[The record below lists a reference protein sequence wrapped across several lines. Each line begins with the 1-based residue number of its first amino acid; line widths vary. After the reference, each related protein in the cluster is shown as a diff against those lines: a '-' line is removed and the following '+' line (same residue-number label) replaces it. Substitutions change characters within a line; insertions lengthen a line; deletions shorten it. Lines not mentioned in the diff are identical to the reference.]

1 VHKAPFFYLGKRKK
15 TGLQFAKRRYNVYTL
30 LYIISD
36 FRKMDLQIAKWGNSL
51 ALRIP
56 ADYVR
61 SIGIKE
67 GDHVQASLTMDGG
80 ISIRAAKWD
89 RKAFANELH
98 KVREST
104 TMGESVVEEL
114 RRGARY

>member
-1 VHKAPFFYLGKRKK
+1 MM
-15 TGLQFAKRRYNVYTL
+15 N
-30 LYIISD
+30 
-36 FRKMDLQIAKWGNSL
+36 LQIAKWGNSL

-61 SIGIKE
+61 RIGIKE
-67 GDHVQASLTMDGG
+67 GDHVQANMTVDGG

-89 RKAFANELH
+89 RKAFASELERS
-98 KVREST
+98 REAMP
-104 TMGESVVEEL
+104 MGESVMEEL